1 MNVMLV
7 PSSSGTTPSGALD
20 PCSRWGDFLRSPGH
34 GVMGP
39 GRLMSRDV
47 ADNREQTGIPG
58 HIQPH
63 PKLYSSLVFCI
74 PSRLSMALE
83 PPTGVLLGT

>member
-20 PCSRWGDFLRSPGH
+20 PCSRWGNFLRSPGQQGH
-34 GVMGP
+34 GPWQTDEPRCGWLT
-39 GRLMSRDV
+39 GK
-47 ADNREQTGIPG
+47 TGILG

-83 PPTGVLLGT
+83 PPAGVLLGT